1 MQAKSL
7 MKGIGIGVIAG
18 SLLTAAVLPIDK
30 KRVSRSKAGRS
41 LRTVGQVV
49 EGICNSLT
57 S

>member
-7 MKGIGIGVIAG
+7 CKGIGIGLVAG
-18 SLLTAAVLPIDK
+18 SLLTAAVIPMDR
-30 KRVSRSKAGRS
+30 KRIMRSKAGRT

-49 EGICNSLT
+49 EGICGSLT